1 MPSQTTSKTI
11 IVMKKEF
18 FSLVLLCGLALFSTS
33 CNKDNG
39 NSNVTPEVQSG
50 EMTVDNNTSNIVTA
64 KAVKYGQ
71 KNAIVLANKEMT
83 AADNEGIAIIF
94 NGDIVTGTY
103 TMGNNSKDPVPTVV
117 GFHEFNLGE
126 LPFIM
131 GADTVFYGDTYY
143 WMNGLLSVTENN
155 GTYTVVLSQSMGTNA
170 NGHNVNLALNFN
182 GTLPPYTFDAN
193 NKFKIKNI
201 ESPIGL
207 AGLTQLSGLS
217 SLGLDV
223 KSMIFMSANRKRF
236 YIVSYLGGQL
246 VDGEYNLGYIG
257 TPWVPRFPCV
267 HVALDGDFWTFQ
279 PQTGYIAKEGT
290 LKVVTNDDGTKT
302 VTMENLKLK
311 NVEHDN
317 EFFFPIIDGWL
328 QYHGYMYELS
338 L

>member
-1 MPSQTTSKTI
+1 MRK
-11 IVMKKEF
+11 VF
-18 FSLVLLCGLALFSTS
+18 LSLMLLCGLAMISTS
-33 CNKDNG
+33 CKDNN
-39 NSNVTPEVQSG
+39 NSNNNNVTPEVQAG
-50 EMTVDNNTSNIVTA
+50 AMTVGNNTDNIVTA
-64 KAVKYGQ
+64 KTIKYGQ
-71 KNAIVLANKEMT
+71 KNAIVLASKEMT

-94 NGDIVTGTY
+94 NGNIVPGTY
-103 TMGNNSKDPVPTVV
+103 TMGNNTKDPVPTVV

-131 GADTVFYGDTYY
+131 GADTLFYGDTYY

-170 NGHNVNLALNFN
+170 NGQTMQLALNFS

-207 AGLTQLSGLS
+207 AGITALNGLS

-223 KSMIFMSANRKRF
+223 KSMLFMSSDRKRF
-236 YIVSYLGGQL
+236 FIVSYLGGQV

-257 TPWVPRFPCV
+257 TPYLPVFPCV

-279 PQTGYIAKEGT
+279 PQTGYIAKSGT
-290 LKVVTNDDGTKT
+290 LKVTTNDDGTKT
-302 VTMENLKLK
+302 VIMENLKLK
-311 NVEHDN
+311 NVEHDS
-317 EFFFPIIDGWL
+317 EFFFPILDGSL
-328 QYHGYMYELS
+328 QYTGYMYELS

>member
-1 MPSQTTSKTI
+1 MRK
-11 IVMKKEF
+11 VF
-18 FSLVLLCGLALFSTS
+18 LSLMLLCGLAMISTS
-33 CNKDNG
+33 CKDN
-39 NSNVTPEVQSG
+39 NSNNNNVTPEVQAG
-50 EMTVDNNTSNIVTA
+50 AMTVGNNTDNIVTA
-64 KAVKYGQ
+64 KTIKYGQ
-71 KNAIVLANKEMT
+71 KNAIVLASKEMT

-94 NGDIVTGTY
+94 NGNIVPGTY
-103 TMGNNSKDPVPTVV
+103 TMGNNTKDPVPTVV

-131 GADTVFYGDTYY
+131 GADTLFYGDTYY

-170 NGHNVNLALNFN
+170 NGQTMQLALNFS
-182 GTLPPYTFDAN
+182 GTLPPYTFDVN

-207 AGLTQLSGLS
+207 AGITALNGLS

-223 KSMIFMSANRKRF
+223 KSMLFMSSDRKRF
-236 YIVSYLGGQL
+236 FIVSYLGGQV

-257 TPWVPRFPCV
+257 TPYLPVFPCV

-279 PQTGYIAKEGT
+279 PQTGYIAKSGT
-290 LKVVTNDDGTKT
+290 LKVTTNDDGTKT
-302 VTMENLKLK
+302 VIMENLKLK
-311 NVEHDN
+311 NVEHDS
-317 EFFFPIIDGWL
+317 EFFFPILDGSL
-328 QYHGYMYELS
+328 QYTGYMYELS

>member
-1 MPSQTTSKTI
+1 M
-11 IVMKKEF
+11 
-18 FSLVLLCGLALFSTS
+18 LLCGLALISTS
-33 CNKDNG
+33 CKDNNG
-39 NSNVTPEVQSG
+39 NVTPEVASG
-50 EMTVDNNTSNIVTA
+50 EMTVGNNTSDIVTA

-71 KNAIVLANKEMT
+71 KNAIVLAATDIT
-83 AADNEGIAIIF
+83 AANNEGIAIIF
-94 NGDIVTGTY
+94 NGDIVPGTY
-103 TMGNNSKDPVPTVV
+103 TMGDNSKDPVPTVV

-131 GADTVFYGDTYY
+131 GADTLFYGDTYY
-143 WMNGLLSVTENN
+143 WMNGLLSVTEEN
-155 GTYTVVLSQSMGTNA
+155 GTYTVILSQSMGVND
-170 NGHNVNLALNFN
+170 NGQTVQLALNFQ
-182 GTLPPYTFDAN
+182 GSLPPYQFDAD

-223 KSMIFMSANRKRF
+223 KSMLFMSADHKRSF
-236 YIVSYLGGQL
+236 IVSYGGGQL
-246 VDGEYNLGYIG
+246 VDGEYNLGYLG
-257 TPWVPRFPCV
+257 TPYLPFLPCV
-267 HVALDGDFWTFQ
+267 HVALDSDFWTMT
-279 PQTGYIAKEGT
+279 PQTGYVAKSGT

-311 NVEHDN
+311 NLEHDN
-317 EFFFPIIDGWL
+317 EFFFPIIDGSL

>member
-1 MPSQTTSKTI
+1 M
-11 IVMKKEF
+11 
-18 FSLVLLCGLALFSTS
+18 LLCGLAMISTS
-33 CNKDNG
+33 CKDN
-39 NSNVTPEVQSG
+39 NSNNNNVIPEVQAG
-50 EMTVDNNTSNIVTA
+50 AMTVGNNTDNIVTA
-64 KAVKYGQ
+64 KTIKYGQ
-71 KNAIVLANKEMT
+71 KNAIVLASKEMT

-94 NGDIVTGTY
+94 NGNIVPGTY
-103 TMGNNSKDPVPTVV
+103 TMGNNTKDPVPTVV

-131 GADTVFYGDTYY
+131 GADTLFYGDTYY

-170 NGHNVNLALNFN
+170 NGQTMQLALNFS
-182 GTLPPYTFDAN
+182 GTLPPYTFDVN

-207 AGLTQLSGLS
+207 AGITALNGLS

-223 KSMIFMSANRKRF
+223 KSMLFMSSDRKRF
-236 YIVSYLGGQL
+236 FIVSYLGGQV

-257 TPWVPRFPCV
+257 TPYLPVFPCV

-279 PQTGYIAKEGT
+279 PQTGYIAKSGT
-290 LKVVTNDDGTKT
+290 LKVTTNDDGTKT
-302 VTMENLKLK
+302 VIMENLKLK
-311 NVEHDN
+311 NVEHDS
-317 EFFFPIIDGWL
+317 EFFFPILDGSL
-328 QYHGYMYELS
+328 QYTGYMYELS

>member
-1 MPSQTTSKTI
+1 MRK
-11 IVMKKEF
+11 VF
-18 FSLVLLCGLALFSTS
+18 LSLMLLCGLAMISTS
-33 CNKDNG
+33 CKDN
-39 NSNVTPEVQSG
+39 NSNNNNVTPEVQAG
-50 EMTVDNNTSNIVTA
+50 AMTVGNNTDSIVTA
-64 KAVKYGQ
+64 KTIKYGQ
-71 KNAIVLANKEMT
+71 KNAIVLASKEMT

-94 NGDIVTGTY
+94 NGNIVPGTY
-103 TMGNNSKDPVPTVV
+103 TMGNNTKDPVPTVV

-131 GADTVFYGDTYY
+131 GADTLFYGDTYY

-170 NGHNVNLALNFN
+170 NGQTMQLALNFS

-207 AGLTQLSGLS
+207 AGITALNGLS

-223 KSMIFMSANRKRF
+223 KSMLFMSSDRKRF
-236 YIVSYLGGQL
+236 FIVSYLGGQV
-246 VDGEYNLGYIG
+246 VDGEYNLGYVG
-257 TPWVPRFPCV
+257 TPYLPAFPCV

-279 PQTGYIAKEGT
+279 PQTGYIAKSGT
-290 LKVVTNDDGTKT
+290 LKVTTNDDGTKT
-302 VTMENLKLK
+302 VIMENLKLK
-311 NVEHDN
+311 NVEHDS
-317 EFFFPIIDGWL
+317 EFFFPILDGSL
-328 QYHGYMYELS
+328 QYTGYMYELS